1 MVSAG
6 CLKTERSSVFVFGE
20 YEGYKQRGTVTA
32 SEGKEGGLISRRLP
46 QKGEKLSRISGE
58 TPELPQKIHREVP
71 PTLATEHMLLHLLH
85 HNANSV
91 TFPFSF
97 AAPLTRTAFGW

>member
-20 YEGYKQRGTVTA
+20 YEGDKQRRTVAA
-32 SEGKEGGLISRRLP
+32 SEGKEGGLISRRLQ
-46 QKGEKLSRISGE
+46 QKGERLSRISGE
-58 TPELPQKIHREVP
+58 TPELPQKIHCEVP
-71 PTLATEHMLLHLLH
+71 PTLATEHMLPHLLH
-85 HNANSV
+85 HSANSV
-91 TFPFSF
+91 TFPFGL

>member
-1 MVSAG
+1 M
-6 CLKTERSSVFVFGE
+6 FVFGE

-91 TFPFSF
+91 TFPFSL